1 MTTTT
6 ATAPAATEQTPVS
19 ATPTNTTQ
27 TLSIISLIL
36 GITSILSG
44 QVILVPAAALVLGIL
59 GLKREPAGRTMAVWG
74 IVTGGV
80 MLVGPILAGI
90 VGFAFFAPFAVF
102 FSGMPWF

>member
-19 ATPTNTTQ
+19 ANTTQ
-27 TLSIISLIL
+27 TLSIISLVL
-36 GITSILSG
+36 GITSIVTG

-74 IVTGGV
+74 LVTGGV

-90 VGFAFFAPFAVF
+90 IGFAFFAPFAGF
-102 FSGMPWF
+102 LFSDIPWF